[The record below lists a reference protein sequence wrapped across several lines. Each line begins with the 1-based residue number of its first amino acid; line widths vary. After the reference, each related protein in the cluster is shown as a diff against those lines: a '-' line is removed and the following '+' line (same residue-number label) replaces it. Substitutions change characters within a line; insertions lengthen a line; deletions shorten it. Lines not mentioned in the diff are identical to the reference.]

1 MSRTRSVKTRN
12 FSPTLTWLIDAAG
25 RAKED
30 ADGTHIRGVARALE
44 EFGALA
50 RWVVPTR
57 GVFVPNNNE
66 VAVAIERIAKQHL
79 DLERARKTFRDALKV
94 VEPFEQRDAIASA
107 QNLVQTASDEAYFYA
122 GLAIGVTLVDFI

>member
-1 MSRTRSVKTRN
+1 MSRTHSAKANN
-12 FSPTLTWLIDAAG
+12 FSPTLTWLIEAAD
-25 RAKED
+25 RTNKD
-30 ADGTHIRGVARALE
+30 ADGADLGGVARALA

-79 DLERARKTFRDALKV
+79 ELERARQAFRNALKV

-107 QNLVQTASDEAYFYA
+107 QNLVQAVCEEAYFYA
-122 GLAIGVTLVDFI
+122 GLAIGVTLVDLI